1 MPPTFSH
8 LMIKVK
14 RIGWLTQ
21 VAMKKNNLEKL
32 SQLAFDAQK
41 NSHSPYSNFKVG
53 AAVLTPSGETFSGCN
68 VESAAFPLGQ
78 CAEATAIGNMV
89 TQGQNRIEHIVI
101 ASPNDEFCF
110 PCGGCRQ
117 KIAEFAPD
125 ETPVTMVSQTGQV
138 FETTIGELLPN
149 AFRAHDLDK

>member
-1 MPPTFSH
+1 MTNNN
-8 LMIKVK
+8 IKLLV
-14 RIGWLTQ
+14 
-21 VAMKKNNLEKL
+21 EKAY
-32 SQLAFDAQK
+32 SAQQH
-41 NSHSPYSNFKVG
+41 SHSPYSSFKVG
-53 AAVLTPSGETFSGCN
+53 AALVTDNGEMFSGCN

-89 TQGQNRIEHIVI
+89 THGSKRIAHIVI

-125 ETPVTMVSQTGQV
+125 DTPVTMVAKTGATHN
-138 FETTIGELLPN
+138 TTIGELLPH
-149 AFRAHDLDK
+149 AFRAHALNK

>member
-1 MPPTFSH
+1 MK
-8 LMIKVK
+8 KVK
-14 RIGWLTQ
+14 RIRRETK
-21 VAMKKNNLEKL
+21 VAMKNNNLEQL
-32 SQLAFDAQK
+32 SKLAFDAQK

-53 AAVLTPSGETFSGCN
+53 AALLTPSGDIFSGCN

-89 TQGQNRIEHIVI
+89 THGHKRISHIVI
-101 ASPNDEFCF
+101 TSPNDDFCF

-117 KIAEFAPD
+117 KIAEFATD
-125 ETPVTMVSQTGQV
+125 DTPVTMVSKGGETH
-138 FETTIGELLPN
+138 ETTIGALLPN

>member
-1 MPPTFSH
+1 MT
-8 LMIKVK
+8 
-14 RIGWLTQ
+14 
-21 VAMKKNNLEKL
+21 KNNINTL
-32 SQLAFDAQK
+32 SQLAFEAQK

-53 AAVLTPSGETFSGCN
+53 AALITPTGDVFSGCN

-89 TQGQNRIEHIVI
+89 SDGHKRISHIVI
-101 ASPNDEFCF
+101 ASPNEDFCF

-125 ETPVTMVSQTGQV
+125 ETQVTMVTQSGEV
-138 FETTIGELLPN
+138 HETTIGELLPN
-149 AFRAHDLDK
+149 AFRAHDLEK

>member
-1 MPPTFSH
+1 MT
-8 LMIKVK
+8 
-14 RIGWLTQ
+14 
-21 VAMKKNNLEKL
+21 KNNINTL
-32 SQLAFDAQK
+32 SQLAFEAQK

-53 AAVLTPSGETFSGCN
+53 AALITPTGDVFSGCN

-89 TQGQNRIEHIVI
+89 SNGHKRISHIVI
-101 ASPNDEFCF
+101 ASPNEDFCF

-125 ETPVTMVSQTGQV
+125 ETQVTMVTQSGEIH
-138 FETTIGELLPN
+138 ETTIGELLPN
-149 AFRAHDLDK
+149 AFRAHDLEK

>member
-1 MPPTFSH
+1 MSKN
-8 LMIKVK
+8 KVEQ
-14 RIGWLTQ
+14 LTT
-21 VAMKKNNLEKL
+21 
-32 SQLAFDAQK
+32 LAFEAQRY
-41 NSHSPYSNFKVG
+41 SHSPYSSFKVG
-53 AAVLTPSGETFSGCN
+53 AALVTPSGESFAGCN

-89 TQGQNRIEHIVI
+89 TNGFSRIAHIVI
-101 ASPNDEFCF
+101 ASPNEDFCF

-125 ETPVTMVSQTGQV
+125 ETRVTMVTKSGNTHD
-138 FETTIGELLPN
+138 TTIGELLPN